1 MHPFSSLFHAI
12 KSAAPAMKEPSFS
25 LVLAALLRD
34 AKNAIT
40 APRVPVLPVPSIEH
54 RLTLGDKIA
63 MRATLA
69 DDLATRQTIGEQRNG
84 CFSIGEMRRMA
95 APHKP
100 S

>member
-12 KSAAPAMKEPSFS
+12 KSAAPVMKEPSFS

-40 APRVPVLPVPSIEH
+40 APRVPVPSIEH